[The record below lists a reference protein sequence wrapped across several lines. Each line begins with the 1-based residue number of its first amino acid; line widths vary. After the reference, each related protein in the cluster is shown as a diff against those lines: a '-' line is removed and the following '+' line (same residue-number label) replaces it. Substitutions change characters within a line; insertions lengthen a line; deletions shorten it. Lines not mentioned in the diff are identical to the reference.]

1 LKHDIESAKLALP
14 LDRLMEKLGDGHL
27 CKPKSKCPFHDDQTD
42 SFSTF
47 RADDGVLLWKCHAGC
62 GAGDSVNYVAKKF
75 GLSTRDSIARYC
87 DLAGTNGHTHREPA
101 GEVIVNTFSW
111 SRCVAN
117 VTEKD
122 TADIAKWRGY
132 DPSFVEWL
140 KFKEMLGCFE
150 SFPAFAVTDDKGLIV
165 GCHYRIGNGTW
176 RYGPGTGIKT
186 SPLVIGDLKT
196 ATEAHVHEGAWDLF
210 AEIERMGWHFDGFKE
225 GLVLVATRGAGN
237 AKTLAGKIPKT
248 AKVVLWPQNDK
259 VKKEGE
265 KTPAEK
271 WTAAMK
277 DVIEQEVTI
286 ANVPDQYKDLNDWT
300 RAGATPAM
308 LNEVM
313 ESARQIEPEAKPELP
328 AVMPWLD
335 VQPVPDDDDS
345 VLLGPGRWITRGS
358 GVFLIAPT
366 GVGKS
371 TWAATQCFVWALGR
385 PSLGIV
391 PKRELK
397 SLVVQSEDD
406 QGDLH
411 EMMAAI
417 VEVLNPTEEER
428 QTLSRNAII
437 CTERAQTGEDFLKK
451 VLRPLLAAHRPDIV
465 WLNPLSAFFG
475 GDLNRQQEVAKFFRN
490 TLNPMLA
497 EFGCA
502 AFVVHHI
509 SKPSKEKSGWDKSDL
524 NYLGAGSADLANWS
538 RETIILREVGDG
550 LFEMVCNKRWR
561 RLDWTDDEGKP
572 CRERLIAYGTG
583 GQQFWR
589 LANDG
594 DLEKSG
600 RAKFSEAALVAL
612 IPDGGID
619 KAELVEK
626 AEQVFALSKRT
637 AGSHVKW
644 LSKST
649 SRTVNGHKLRCAL
662 VEETKKPRRS
672 VYPDGPAARA
682 VVWLTRVNHF
692 QDELHPQ
699 P

>member
-1 LKHDIESAKLALP
+1 MTHDIEAAKLALP

-87 DLAGTNGHTHREPA
+87 ELAGTNGPTHREPA

-165 GCHYRIGNGTW
+165 GCHYRKGDGTW
-176 RYGPGTGIKT
+176 RYGPGEGVKT

-259 VKKEGE
+259 AKKAGE

-286 ANVPDQYKDLNDWT
+286 ANVPAEYKDLNDWT

-313 ESARQIEPEAKPELP
+313 EAARQIGPEEIPWKYLFDFKLPPKDDPNELIKYRF
-328 AVMPWLD
+328 LCKGG
-335 VQPVPDDDDS
+335 S
-345 VLLGPGRWITRGS
+345 LLL
-358 GVFLIAPT
+358 VAPT
-366 GVGKS
+366 GIGKS
-371 TWAATQCFVWALGR
+371 TFFVQCMILWAIGRSCFDYIPTR
-385 PSLGIV
+385 PMKILLIQAENDDGDIAEQMVGIV
-391 PKRELK
+391 QGLKLQPREL
-397 SLVVQSEDD
+397 VAFRENMIVITDD
-406 QGDLH
+406 
-411 EMMAAI
+411 A
-417 VEVLNPTEEER
+417 
-428 QTLSRNAII
+428 
-437 CTERAQTGEDFLKK
+437 RAGTDFLENTVAPALK
-451 VLRPLLAAHRPDIV
+451 RHRPDIV
-465 WLNPLSAFFG
+465 GLDPMNSYLGGDSNSQKEVGAFLRNGLNPLLHKYECGCVAIHHTNKPATGKEKAEWSG
-475 GDLNRQQEVAKFFRN
+475 GDFA
-490 TLNPMLA
+490 
-497 EFGCA
+497 
-502 AFVVHHI
+502 
-509 SKPSKEKSGWDKSDL
+509 
-524 NYLGAGSADLANWS
+524 YLGAGSAEWANW
-538 RETIILREVGDG
+538 
-550 LFEMVCNKRWR
+550 
-561 RLDWTDDEGKP
+561 
-572 CRERLIAYGTG
+572 
-583 GQQFWR
+583 
-589 LANDG
+589 
-594 DLEKSG
+594 
-600 RAKFSEAALVAL
+600 
-612 IPDGGID
+612 
-619 KAELVEK
+619 
-626 AEQVFALSKRT
+626 
-637 AGSHVKW
+637 
-644 LSKST
+644 
-649 SRTVNGHKLRCAL
+649 
-662 VEETKKPRRS
+662 
-672 VYPDGPAARA
+672 ARA
-682 VVWLTRVNHF
+682 VVVIRSLGDKEVYELRNGKRGGRTGWLDAEGNKTKLKYIKHSADGICWEEATIDDVPKNLHGGGRKSVDYTDDMLEQLGESSLIPSDWQKLCAEVGVPASGFWRTIKDLEANGMISKF
-692 QDELHPQ
+692 QGVWRKKYAAGTFHN
-699 P
+699 